1 MKSSIR
7 NMYRTL
13 YSHVFK
19 AATTAFMLIL
29 PTICVYGQ
37 TSFALTEDHGHYFF
51 YATVNGHE
59 DTRLFMESGV
69 PGILINEADYERILA
84 DAQLEKVD
92 KGYSKIRFLSGTH
105 HVKQIYK
112 GKVTIGGLSYNGK
125 IYVIDKQDKI
135 CIPMHRLKNETDTAA
150 YMERLNFKEKTIDF
164 ITPDDIDV
172 TKMHRFRLGRYKE
185 NPAIIAKL
193 GIADTYGNKRTIV
206 GKFIFDLGNA
216 SALYL
221 LESTTE
227 TSLFLKQG
235 KFRIFPAKD
244 KSGRKIADGILADVC
259 RIGNISKRNV
269 SIGIIS
275 QSNTKDII
283 GLVGT
288 KMFEDG
294 YAIIDLKN
302 RCLYY
307 GEEQHPIALRDTMRL
322 KLNRRIT
329 SRKAAQTPPLKMP
342 KGKAEEPWVGG
353 LLKDIVFH

>member
-1 MKSSIR
+1 
-7 NMYRTL
+7 
-13 YSHVFK
+13 
-19 AATTAFMLIL
+19 
-29 PTICVYGQ
+29 
-37 TSFALTEDHGHYFF
+37 
-51 YATVNGHE
+51 
-59 DTRLFMESGV
+59 
-69 PGILINEADYERILA
+69 
-84 DAQLEKVD
+84 
-92 KGYSKIRFLSGTH
+92 
-105 HVKQIYK
+105 
-112 GKVTIGGLSYNGK
+112 
-125 IYVIDKQDKI
+125 
-135 CIPMHRLKNETDTAA
+135 
-150 YMERLNFKEKTIDF
+150 
-164 ITPDDIDV
+164 
-172 TKMHRFRLGRYKE
+172 MHRFRLGRYKE

-221 LESTTE
+221 LESTPE

-259 RIGNISKRNV
+259 RIENISKRNV

-353 LLKDIVFH
+353 LLKDIIFR